1 MGWREEVNFR
11 ELVKFGELPQLSSLS
26 SLESIF
32 QNIRQRL
39 TSPLSR
45 SLIDIYLLTLP
56 FLSLF
61 TTGSSC
67 VLPKGLAYK
76 EENRRERGR
85 AYCLCNAMQCNA
97 LQIAEQC
104 SNMLEGWSLSRER
117 AWGGTGT
124 LLDEPQNCTDQLLW
138 EEAPT

>member
-32 QNIRQRL
+32 QNIRQRP

-45 SLIDIYLLTLP
+45 SLIDIYLLALP

-67 VLPKGLAYK
+67 VLPKELVYK
-76 EENRRERGR
+76 EKTEGREGGLI
-85 AYCLCNAMQCNA
+85 AFAMQFNA
-97 LQIAEQC
+97 VLCRLQ
-104 SNMLEGWSLSRER
+104 SNVQ
-117 AWGGTGT
+117 T
-124 LLDEPQNCTDQLLW
+124 C
-138 EEAPT
+138 

>member
-1 MGWREEVNFR
+1 M
-11 ELVKFGELPQLSSLS
+11 KFGELPQLSSLS

-32 QNIRQRL
+32 QNIRQRP

-67 VLPKGLAYK
+67 VLPKELVYK
-76 EENRRERGR
+76 EKTEGREGGLI
-85 AYCLCNAMQCNA
+85 AFAMQCNA

-124 LLDEPQNCTDQLLW
+124 LLDEPQSYTDQLLW